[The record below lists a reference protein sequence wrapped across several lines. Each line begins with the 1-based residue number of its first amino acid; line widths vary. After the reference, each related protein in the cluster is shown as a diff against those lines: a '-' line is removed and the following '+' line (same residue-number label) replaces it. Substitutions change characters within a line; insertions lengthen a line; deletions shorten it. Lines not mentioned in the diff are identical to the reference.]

1 MSVSFSQC
9 REKKDFI
16 ENHVIS
22 VPLKS
27 PNATIEHQEK
37 CTTQS
42 IKVMTIYNLLHNLCV
57 IAHP

>member
-1 MSVSFSQC
+1 MSVSCSQC

-22 VPLKS
+22 VTLKS

-37 CTTQS
+37 YTTQS
-42 IKVMTIYNLLHNLCV
+42 IKVMTIYNLLCNLCV